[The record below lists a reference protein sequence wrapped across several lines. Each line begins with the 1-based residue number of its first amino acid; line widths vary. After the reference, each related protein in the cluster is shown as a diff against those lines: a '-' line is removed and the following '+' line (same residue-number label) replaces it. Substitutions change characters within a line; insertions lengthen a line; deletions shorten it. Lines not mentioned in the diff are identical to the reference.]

1 MQFRVSRILKLVLNE
16 IRSKILHDRFDLKYS
31 LWIWIWNIIV
41 DRTIDKKED
50 RLVIIDVPFIITFDL
65 KFEVSVS

>member
-41 DRTIDKKED
+41 GRTIDKKED
-50 RLVIIDVPFIITFDL
+50 RLVIIDVPFVITFDL